1 VAQDQRR
8 RHHGAGSPA
17 QRLHPLTEVRAIQKF
32 AYRAYSPRGG
42 LEEKVITGN
51 TAATVHRSLMDRGYR
66 VVSVRPARNGWR
78 WIYRELPTF
87 FRVSTADLVL
97 FSRQLS
103 TFLRVGVPITD
114 AIRLLQSASG
124 SGAFRA
130 ALSDICEDLD
140 AGEAFST
147 SIHHHPSVFNKL
159 YVDMVRAAEYSG
171 TLDKVLAQ
179 VASYLQRQDSA
190 IKRLRSAMIYPA
202 IILVLA
208 FAVCAI
214 LIIFVLPNFVNIFHE
229 FKAQLP
235 LPTRVLLAVGVFAQT
250 WRIEIVLGIFFAI
263 VAVLVFMQTRQGRVF
278 LDYFVLRLPVLGS
291 IVKYAIIERF
301 TRTLSTMLKAGIPI
315 SQTFDVAIAAA
326 GNIKYTRRLESVRQ
340 RMVTGDGFSAPL
352 EATGLFEP
360 MMIRMIKVG
369 EETGTLDSSLEQIA
383 DFLSEEMDYKVR
395 NMIALME
402 PALVIAVGGAV
413 GFVAVSVILPMYG
426 LLQAVK

>member
-1 VAQDQRR
+1 
-8 RHHGAGSPA
+8 
-17 QRLHPLTEVRAIQKF
+17 
-32 AYRAYSPRGG
+32 
-42 LEEKVITGN
+42 
-51 TAATVHRSLMDRGYR
+51 VHRGLLDRGYR

-78 WIYRELPTF
+78 RWLYRELPTF
-87 FRVSTADLVL
+87 FRVSTADLIL

-114 AIRLLQSASG
+114 AIKLLQGASG
-124 SGAFRA
+124 SGAFRV
-130 ALSDICEDLD
+130 ALEDICEDLD

-159 YVDMVRAAEYSG
+159 YVDMIRAAEYSG
-171 TLDKVLAQ
+171 TLDKVLSQ
-179 VASYLQRQDSA
+179 VAAYLQRQDTA
-190 IKRLRSAMIYPA
+190 IKKLRSAMIYPA

-208 FAVCAI
+208 LAVCTI
-214 LIIFVLPNFVNIFHE
+214 LVVFVLPNFVSMFHE
-229 FKAQLP
+229 FHAQLP
-235 LPTRVLLAVGVFAQT
+235 LPTRILLSIGVFAQA
-250 WRIEIVLGIFFAI
+250 WRIQIILGLFGFI
-263 VAVLVFMQTRQGRVF
+263 VAILLFMYSPLGRITR
-278 LDYFVLRLPVLGS
+278 DYGILRLPVVGT
-291 IVKYAIIERF
+291 IVNYGIIERF
-301 TRTLSTMLKAGIPI
+301 TRTLATMLKAGIPI

-326 GNIKYTRRLESVRQ
+326 GNIKFRRRLESVKQ

-352 EATGLFEP
+352 EATGLLAP

-395 NMIALME
+395 NMISLME

>member
-1 VAQDQRR
+1 
-8 RHHGAGSPA
+8 
-17 QRLHPLTEVRAIQKF
+17 
-32 AYRAYSPRGG
+32 
-42 LEEKVITGN
+42 
-51 TAATVHRSLMDRGYR
+51 VHRSLIDRGYR

-78 WIYRELPTF
+78 WVYRELPTF
-87 FRVSTADLVL
+87 FRVSTADLIL

-114 AIRLLQSASG
+114 AIKLLQSASG

-171 TLDKVLAQ
+171 TLDKVLSQ
-179 VASYLQRQDSA
+179 VASYLQRQDTA
-190 IKRLRSAMIYPA
+190 MKKLRSAMIYPA

-208 FAVCAI
+208 LAVCTI
-214 LIIFVLPNFVNIFHE
+214 LIVFVLPNFVAMFNEFH
-229 FKAQLP
+229 ATLP
-235 LPTRVLLAVGVFAQT
+235 LPTRMLLALGTFALT
-250 WRIEIVLGIFFAI
+250 WRFEIVLGIFGFI
-263 VAVLVFMQTRQGRVF
+263 VAILLFMNSPLGRISR
-278 LDYFVLRLPVLGS
+278 DYGILRLPVLGS
-291 IVKYAIIERF
+291 IVNYSIIERF

-326 GNIKYTRRLESVRQ
+326 GNTKFRRRLESVRQ
-340 RMVTGDGFSAPL
+340 RMITGDGFSAPL
-352 EATGLFEP
+352 EATGLLAP

>member
-1 VAQDQRR
+1 MAT
-8 RHHGAGSPA
+8 GS
-17 QRLHPLTEVRAIQKF
+17 
-32 AYRAYSPRGG
+32 
-42 LEEKVITGN
+42 N
-51 TAATVHRSLMDRGYR
+51 AAAVHRSLLDRGYR

-78 WIYRELPTF
+78 WVYRELPTF

-103 TFLRVGVPITD
+103 TFIKVGVPITD
-114 AIRLLQSASG
+114 AIKLLQDASG

-130 ALSDICEDLD
+130 ALEDICEDLD

-147 SIHHHPSVFNKL
+147 SIQHHPNVFNQL

-179 VASYLQRQDSA
+179 VASYLQRQDTA
-190 IKRLRSAMIYPA
+190 IKKLRSAMIYPA
-202 IILVLA
+202 IILLLA
-208 FAVCAI
+208 MAVCTI
-214 LIIFVLPNFVNIFHE
+214 LIVFVLPNFVSIFHE
-229 FKAQLP
+229 FKAELP
-235 LPTRVLLAVGVFAQT
+235 LPTRILLAVGVFAQA
-250 WRIEIVLGIFFAI
+250 WRIEVVAGLFVVI
-263 VAVLVFMQTRQGRVF
+263 VAILVFMRSRPGRIF
-278 LDYFVLRLPVLGS
+278 WDYALLRLPVLGS
-291 IVKYAIIERF
+291 IVTYGIIERF
-301 TRTLSTMLKAGIPI
+301 TRTLSTMLRAGIPI
-315 SQTFDVAIAAA
+315 SSTFDVAIAAS
-326 GNIKYTRRLESVRQ
+326 GNIKYRRGLDSVKQ

-352 EATGLFEP
+352 EATGLFAP
-360 MMIRMIKVG
+360 MMIRMIRVG

-426 LLQAVK
+426 LLKAVH